1 MIEKNFR
8 ILNEEGMHARPAGV
22 LAKTAG
28 SFSSTIEIL
37 ANGKTVNAK
46 SIMSVMSLGL
56 TKNADITVRANGSD
70 EVDAL
75 TKIEALIVNKFQL

>member
-56 TKNADITVRANGSD
+56 TKNADITVRANGTD

-75 TKIEALIVNKFQL
+75 TKIEALIANKFQL

>member
-1 MIEKNFR
+1 MIEKNFI

>member
-1 MIEKNFR
+1 MIEKTLK
-8 ILNEEGMHARPAGV
+8 ILNEEGVHARPAGV

-28 SFSSTIEIL
+28 SFSSTVEIL

-46 SIMSVMSLGL
+46 SIMSVMGLGL
-56 TKNADITVRANGSD
+56 TKDADITVRANGAD

-75 TKIEALIVNKFQL
+75 NKIEALIANKFQL